1 MRKGIKK
8 NMLGYMILFIYLLFM
23 AGYDLKR
30 REIQLGISAVVAVL
44 LAVVQIYGIFQGETT
59 WLNAFS
65 GVVVGILLIGVSIA
79 TRGEIGIGDGIT
91 FIISGMVLG
100 IFENGVLLFI
110 SLLFTAFTGG
120 FLFLIKRVGRK
131 YTMPFVP
138 FVFVGYGVICL
149 WNTIC

>member
-1 MRKGIKK
+1 
-8 NMLGYMILFIYLLFM
+8 MLGYMILFIYLLFM

-30 REIQLGISAVVAVL
+30 REIQLGISAAVAVL

-65 GVVVGILLIGVSIA
+65 GVVVGILLIGVSIV

>member
-1 MRKGIKK
+1 
-8 NMLGYMILFIYLLFM
+8 MLGYMILFIYLLFM

-30 REIQLGISAVVAVL
+30 REIQLGISAVVAAL
-44 LAVVQIYGIFQGETT
+44 LAVVQIYGIFQGETA
-59 WLNAFS
+59 WINAFS
-65 GVVVGILLIGVSIA
+65 GVVVGILLIGVSIV

-110 SLLFTAFTGG
+110 SLLFTAFTGI

-138 FVFVGYGVICL
+138 FVFVSYGVICL
-149 WNTIC
+149 WNIIC